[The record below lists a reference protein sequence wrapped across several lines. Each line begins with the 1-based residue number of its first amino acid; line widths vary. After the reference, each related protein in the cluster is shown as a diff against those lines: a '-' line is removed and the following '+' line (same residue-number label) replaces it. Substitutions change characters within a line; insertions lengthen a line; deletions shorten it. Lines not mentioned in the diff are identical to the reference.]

1 VARTGE
7 PMTHGDRGG
16 TATASTTTQPP
27 GWAPE
32 AIRQQRGGIEVRL
45 NPYTALPAGL
55 ANRPGGPT
63 VPFPLAIEVEDGGV
77 EVPGTTGGVAY
88 QHTRRERAT
97 SYVPGSLGHVTAGP
111 DETYTV
117 ETLSENW
124 RIRSSITFRATHP
137 RVALRVAVTAQAGP
151 HASLLRDLHLS
162 VDWPLDHLGDW
173 CVEAPGNTLRPG
185 VPLATVAE
193 PVGVLT
199 VGDGLGSPGVV
210 VLHHP
215 EAPRAIV
222 VWPFSRSEPAQ
233 ATLRPEPASLRLHLQ
248 TQLAGAVE
256 PGDWLEYG
264 PVYLDVVDATWDELR
279 PGLRHWYPSMGLT
292 TPRERPGWAAAL
304 NLYEVM
310 VGFAP
315 FHGGKR
321 YSPYPTF
328 ADLLADLDRI
338 AGLGAQCLQLMP
350 RHPYPSYNI
359 HQPGD
364 VGVSYCEP
372 DELRGLVA
380 ACHERGMRIILDVLM
395 HGVLD
400 KQVMERTIALV
411 QNGPHAARLE
421 DRCSDVYTPESEEIS
436 WCRHIL
442 DFAPFWLD
450 GAPEVH
456 PLLTAHPD
464 WFMRDS
470 NGNVTGRYTNALD
483 PANCAWQDHF
493 IDTCEQLVLDY
504 GIDGFRLDAPVYN
517 KFANWSPT
525 ARRHASFASLGSY
538 LLLRKLR
545 DRLRRLSPD
554 ILLYT
559 EPGSPLARESL
570 DLNYGYEERWLISS
584 LYDAELAD
592 ANDWRRVRTGRELA
606 TWFRDFDALL
616 PAGSVIAHF
625 VDAHDTVW
633 WRLPGDQWRRDQ
645 FGLPVT
651 KALLATYAL
660 RSGAYMTFVG
670 GEVGVEDELRAVH
683 SLRTRL
689 PEIRAGASDYDA
701 VTFDHDAIYALL
713 RHTPDRATIVA
724 VNTSG
729 RALHSS
735 GLVRMPSGRRTN
747 SGRVFDAYSNEWLSL
762 SYDDGPEG
770 QVRLDLSFDPYQARV
785 LVLDGLPDELG

>member
-1 VARTGE
+1 VAPTGE
-7 PMTHGDRGG
+7 SMTHGDDG
-16 TATASTTTQPP
+16 TATASMSAQPP
-27 GWAPE
+27 GWAAE
-32 AIRQQRGGIEVRL
+32 VIRQHRGGIEVRL
-45 NPYTALPAGL
+45 NPRTGLPVSL
-55 ANRPGGPT
+55 ANRPGGPA
-63 VPFPLAIEVEDGGV
+63 VPFPLAIEVEAGGV
-77 EVPGTTGGVAY
+77 EIPGTMGGVAY
-88 QHTRRERAT
+88 RDTRRERAT
-97 SYVPGSLGHVTAGP
+97 SYVPGSLGHVTSGP
-111 DETYTV
+111 DENYVV
-117 ETLSENW
+117 ETLSESW
-124 RIRSSITFRATHP
+124 RVRSTISFRATHP
-137 RVALRVAVTAQAGP
+137 RAALRIAVTPRKGP

-162 VDWPLDHLGDW
+162 VEWPLDDMGDW
-173 CVEAPGNTLRPG
+173 RVEAPGNTLRPG
-185 VPLATVAE
+185 IPLAAVAG
-193 PVGVLT
+193 PVSVQT
-199 VGDGLGSPGVV
+199 VGHELGSPGVV
-210 VLHHP
+210 VVHHP
-215 EAPRAIV
+215 EAPRALV
-222 VWPFSRSEPAQ
+222 VWPFSRSEPGQ
-233 ATLRPEPASLRLHLQ
+233 TTLVPAPGGLQLHLQ
-248 TQLAGAVE
+248 TQLAGTVE

-292 TPRERPGWAAAL
+292 TPRDRPAWAAAL
-304 NLYEVM
+304 NLFEVM

-359 HQPGD
+359 HEPGD
-364 VGVSYCEP
+364 VRTSYCEP
-372 DELRGLVA
+372 DELRRLVA

-400 KQVMERTIALV
+400 KRVMARTITLV
-411 QNGPHAARLE
+411 QDGPHAPRLG
-421 DRCSDVYTPESEEIS
+421 DRCSDVYTPESVEIS

-450 GAPEVH
+450 GAPDEH

-470 NGNVTGRYTNALD
+470 NGDVTGVYTNALD
-483 PANCAWQDHF
+483 PANPAWQDHF
-493 IDTCEQLVLDY
+493 IDTCEQLVRDY
-504 GIDGFRLDAPVYN
+504 GIDGFRLDAPLYN
-517 KFANWSPT
+517 RFANWSPS
-525 ARRHASFASLGSY
+525 ARRHASFASLGAFP
-538 LLLRKLR
+538 LLRKLR
-545 DRLRRLSPD
+545 ERLRRLSPD

-559 EPGSPLARESL
+559 EPGSPLARESI

-584 LYDAELAD
+584 LFDGELAE

-616 PAGSVIAHF
+616 PEGSVIAHF

-660 RSGAYMTFVG
+660 RGGAYMTFVG

-689 PEIRAGASDYDA
+689 PELRAGVSDYDA
-701 VTFDHDAIYALL
+701 VAFDHDAIYALL
-713 RHTPDRATIVA
+713 RHAPDRATVVA
-724 VNTSG
+724 VNTSAH
-729 RALHSS
+729 ALRSS
-735 GLVRMPSGRRTN
+735 GLVRMPSGRGT
-747 SGRVFDAYSNEWLSL
+747 SSDRVFDAFSSEWVSVSN
-762 SYDDGPEG
+762 DDGSEG
-770 QVRLDLSFDPYQARV
+770 QTRLDLSFEPYQARV
-785 LVLDGLPDELG
+785 LVLDGLPDGLG